1 MRKLLLLLSA
11 ILVSAYMSA
20 QRADS
25 LLVAQM
31 REKGVTFSHDNNVT
45 LLKTGHEKFD
55 DLLRAVSLAKSSV
68 HLEYFNFRND
78 SIAGLLFDILK
89 KKASEGVEVRALYD
103 GFGNFSNNRPL
114 KKRHLKELRANG
126 IEIYPYKDVVFPWL
140 QTFFN
145 RDHRKIVVIDGRI
158 AYTGG
163 MNVADYYIT
172 GTDMVG
178 EWNDMHCRIEGTEV
192 NSLQKIFIAMW
203 NRVTGQNISGAK
215 YYCSPYTDR
224 SYFTGLKQDSSPTAG
239 LKMVG
244 IATREPHRTQD
255 MMRSFYVNAINDAQD
270 SIKIISPYFTLTPC
284 LKKAL
289 KNALKRGVR
298 VEIMLSEKCDVMLS
312 PDCGFYN
319 AHKLM
324 KRGAE
329 VWIYQPGFHHTKI
342 IMVDGKLCTVGSTN
356 LNARSMRW
364 DYECNAIIIDPYT
377 TKELSD
383 LFNSEKAESFYLT
396 EEKWREW
403 RKPGKRFVGWFAH
416 FLAPFL

>member
-239 LKMVG
+239 MKMVG
-244 IATREPHRTQD
+244 IANREPHRTQD

-298 VEIMLSEKCDVMLS
+298 VEIMLSEKCDIMLS

-342 IMVDGKLCTVGSTN
+342 IMVDGK
-356 LNARSMRW
+356 
-364 DYECNAIIIDPYT
+364 
-377 TKELSD
+377 
-383 LFNSEKAESFYLT
+383 
-396 EEKWREW
+396 
-403 RKPGKRFVGWFAH
+403 
-416 FLAPFL
+416 